1 MGDAYRERIPGHG
14 VLRVLGRHCVY
25 AAACYLAPRR
35 LAGVVGAMTRV
46 RESCERLM
54 DAAQARY
61 GALIVQG
68 EECVLVLRE
77 DLELLLATWSEK
89 HDQG

>member
-1 MGDAYRERIPGHG
+1 
-14 VLRVLGRHCVY
+14 
-25 AAACYLAPRR
+25 
-35 LAGVVGAMTRV
+35 MTRI

-77 DLELLLATWSEK
+77 DLELLLATWGEK
-89 HDQG
+89 RDVN

>member
-1 MGDAYRERIPGHG
+1 MS
-14 VLRVLGRHCVY
+14 
-25 AAACYLAPRR
+25 
-35 LAGVVGAMTRV
+35 RV

-61 GALIVQG
+61 GALIVQNV
-68 EECVLVLRE
+68 ECVLVVRE

-89 HDQG
+89 RDEG

>member
-1 MGDAYRERIPGHG
+1 MQWRAIFIAPLYASVWRAFSVSCREGKS
-14 VLRVLGRHCVY
+14 VSS
-25 AAACYLAPRR
+25 
-35 LAGVVGAMTRV
+35 RV

-61 GALIVQG
+61 GALVVQG

-77 DLELLLATWSEK
+77 DLELLLATWEEK
-89 HDQG
+89 NNT

>member
-1 MGDAYRERIPGHG
+1 
-14 VLRVLGRHCVY
+14 
-25 AAACYLAPRR
+25 
-35 LAGVVGAMTRV
+35 MTRV

-61 GALIVQG
+61 GALVVQG

-77 DLELLLATWSEK
+77 DLELLLATWRENQN
-89 HDQG
+89 D